1 MIIVDPV
8 VVIPDM
14 LSKNESVILNFKS
27 ENINELKKI
36 KDWRKKLDNSYEAK
50 DLIIIDDKSYN
61 SIDEFIKINKLN
73 KKSIDQNILEKLY
86 LLKFNN
92 INYPE
97 LKKILILTDNALLML
112 YTPKVGLSPLNLL
125 MKIRKTFL

>member
-1 MIIVDPV
+1 
-8 VVIPDM
+8 
-14 LSKNESVILNFKS
+14 
-27 ENINELKKI
+27 LKKI